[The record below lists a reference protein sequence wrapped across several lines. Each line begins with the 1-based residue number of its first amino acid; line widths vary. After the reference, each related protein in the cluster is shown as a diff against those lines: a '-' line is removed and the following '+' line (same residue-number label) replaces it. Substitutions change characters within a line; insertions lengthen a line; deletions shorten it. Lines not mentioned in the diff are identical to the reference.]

1 MLVCNLVVNY
11 TLMQPSGAVRRIEA
25 IKPARNPKYSR
36 TLETRTKWQLAHMGV
51 DELRRKV
58 LDAERKGK
66 DEKEWL
72 IGILLSKGVWLEAE
86 EWKKVG
92 REMVKRERNMQSTS
106 VGMKRSAVVVED
118 EPNKRARTRM

>member
-1 MLVCNLVVNY
+1 
-11 TLMQPSGAVRRIEA
+11 
-25 IKPARNPKYSR
+25 
-36 TLETRTKWQLAHMGV
+36 LETRTKWQLAHMGV